1 MAPDPR
7 FRKVLRIVCLA
18 ILPSLIVAWTLTVT
32 ATINAFGSK
41 DWLSYTGEH
50 APRKVDAILVLGAG
64 VDHDRP
70 SAVYEARL
78 RHAVELFHSG
88 VAPVLVFTG
97 GLGSGDRLSEGE
109 VGRDYA
115 IAHGVPASAILLEVR
130 SRTSL
135 QNLLE
140 AKRVIDRAGV
150 GHNVALVSDPHHLL
164 RASLMAKNLGFIPWP
179 SPSPH
184 TRYRSLTSK
193 TPALLREAYFLHH
206 FTLFGE

>member
-1 MAPDPR
+1 MALDPR
-7 FRKVLRIVCLA
+7 FRKVLRYLCLA
-18 ILPSLIVAWTLTVT
+18 IVPALILAWTITVT
-32 ATINAFGSK
+32 VTIDAFGSK
-41 DWLSYTGEH
+41 DWHSYNGEH
-50 APRKVDAILVLGAG
+50 APRKVDVILVLGAG

-115 IAHGVPASAILLEVR
+115 IAHGVPAAAILFENR
-130 SRTSL
+130 SRTTL
-135 QNLLE
+135 QNLSE
-140 AKRVIDRAGV
+140 AKREIDHAGL
-150 GHNVALVSDPHHLL
+150 GYRVALVSDPHHLL
-164 RASLMAKNLGFIPWP
+164 RASLMAKKLGFIPWP

-206 FTLFGE
+206 FAIFGE